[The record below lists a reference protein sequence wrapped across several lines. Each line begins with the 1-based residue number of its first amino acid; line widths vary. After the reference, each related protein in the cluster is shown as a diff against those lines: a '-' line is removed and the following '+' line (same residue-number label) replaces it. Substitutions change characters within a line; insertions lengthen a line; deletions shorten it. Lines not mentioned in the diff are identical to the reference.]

1 MHSKLLVDL
10 FFHATLWRHTWLF
23 KRNGSLYTSSEGTFF
38 FNILISLTKGR
49 GKGCSVK
56 IEILLTSREFK
67 NQVNF
72 GSWSE
77 IVLKLTLLPQLLFHS
92 HSAGKGGEQT
102 ATYHYVYL
110 FEK

>member
-1 MHSKLLVDL
+1 MHSKLLEE
-10 FFHATLWRHTWLF
+10 
-23 KRNGSLYTSSEGTFF
+23 TSSMRLCGVIHGFSNGLEFF
-38 FNILISLTKGR
+38 TPPMQEHSFISLNKGR
-49 GKGCSVK
+49 GKVYSVK

-77 IVLKLTLLPQLLFHS
+77 IVLKLTLLLPLLFHS

-102 ATYHYVYL
+102 ATYHYIYL